1 MCVSVAYPP
10 RLRASGE
17 AQGEPSS
24 VPSCLGTNNLSDTV
38 VDRLMLHLYSI
49 STTGEE
55 SVVLCPNHN
64 NKVLLKYNDGCL
76 RAEGQDYQLTQL
88 GQRPQLLENLGL
100 LLRHFNKE
108 NALNVQK

>member
-1 MCVSVAYPP
+1 MGVSIAYPP
-10 RLRASGE
+10 RQRASGE

-24 VPSCLGTNNLSDTV
+24 VPSCLCTNKLSDSV

-64 NKVLLKYNDGCL
+64 NKVSLNDGSL

-88 GQRPQLLENLGL
+88 SQQLQLLENLRL
-100 LLRHFNKE
+100 LLGILERTV
-108 NALNVQK
+108 L